1 MHRLILIF
9 SCSILYLFSTS
20 LTAEEMQIETEFRPS
35 ADNPGVDKFT
45 NLTPESGY
53 CLDRPAYCDQMGVL
67 SLLTGLRVTD
77 RVFDSNSSDLRRR
90 SYQRLNSSWRT
101 VTLLDK
107 GNSQNIQLEFR
118 LVMLS
123 QRITPKNPSSDTGWD
138 TYTPPTGGCK
148 NTVGWGT
155 TSWILWAWGHQEG
168 VSTCHRQV
176 SKIDDTATLSA
187 ISIGYELRA
196 PDPMTLPNGNFS
208 GSISYSVGKDQDID
222 LGEGAYSDSELTF
235 NIQSNIQHELKVE
248 HLGSPKVKLEPVGG
262 WDDWVG
268 NGASQFRLEGKGN
281 FTIVASSPVS
291 ITARCDQQV
300 LNDCAIQKEGGDGD
314 PVVVPLALMLTIPE
328 MVDAKTGEA
337 INKTLIPAYAPQTP
351 GIVMKPVDLL
361 NHVATVDFSVNEVS
375 SLRMGQYP
383 GSAWKA
389 GVTLIFDSELPFW
402 TSDGR

>member
-9 SCSILYLFSTS
+9 SSSILYLFSTS
-20 LTAEEMQIETEFRPS
+20 LAAEEMQIETEFRPS
-35 ADNPGVDKFT
+35 AENPGENRFT

-53 CLDRPAYCDQMGVL
+53 CLDRPNECANMRVL

-77 RVFDSNSSDLRRR
+77 RVFDASSSDLRRR

-107 GNSQNIQLEFR
+107 INRHNIQLEFR

-123 QRITPKNPSSDTGWD
+123 HRITPDNPTAGANWH
-138 TYTPPTGGCK
+138 THTPPTGGCI

-155 TSWILWAWGHQEG
+155 DRWILWAWGHQEK
-168 VSTCHRQV
+168 VSTCHRPI
-176 SKIDDTATLSA
+176 SNINDKATLSA

-196 PDPMTLPNGNFS
+196 PNPMTLPNGNFT
-208 GSISYSVGKDQDID
+208 GSIRYSVGKDQDID
-222 LGEGAYSDSELTF
+222 LGEGSYSDSELTF
-235 NIQSNIQHELKVE
+235 NIRSNIQHELKVA
-248 HLGSPKVKLEPVGG
+248 HLGSSKVKLEPVGG
-262 WDDWVG
+262 WDDWIG
-268 NGASQFRLEGKGN
+268 NGASQFRLEGKGY

-291 ITARCDQQV
+291 ITARCDQQIR
-300 LNDCAIQKEGGDGD
+300 NDCAIQKEAGDGE

-328 MVDAKTGEA
+328 MVDIRTGED
-337 INKTLIPAYAPQTP
+337 IKQTIIPAYAPQTP
-351 GIVMKPVDLL
+351 GIIMKPVDLL

-383 GSAWKA
+383 GSVWKA
-389 GVTLIFDSELPFW
+389 GVTLVFDAELPFW
-402 TSDGR
+402 ISDET